1 MQRTVADDES
11 NPGKSALRGRE
22 ATRNKIAHWG
32 FCTFRSTSRYACL
45 SADSFQALSLRAIT
59 FSFKSKIPTLSGL
72 SIFNL
77 FRPASRTRP
86 PQDRIPPR
94 VFTFNFQ
101 LSTFNF
107 QLSTFNFLLLTFN
120 FYLFNVILLPSSCVF

>member
-1 MQRTVADDES
+1 MRRAVAHDKS
-11 NPGKSALRGRE
+11 NRGKSARQGGDP
-22 ATRNKIAHWG
+22 TTNKIAHRG
-32 FCTFRSTSRYACL
+32 FYTFRPPSPHACL
-45 SADSFQALSLRAIT
+45 SAASFQALSLRAIT

-94 VFTFNFQ
+94 YFPFNFQ

-107 QLSTFNFLLLTFN
+107 QLSTFNFQLLTFN
-120 FYLFNVILLPSSCVF
+120 F

>member
-45 SADSFQALSLRAIT
+45 SAASFQALSLRAIT

-77 FRPASRTRP
+77 FRPASRTRLP
-86 PQDRIPPR
+86 YDLIPSK

-101 LSTFNF
+101 LSSFNL
-107 QLSTFNFLLLTFN
+107 QLSTFNFP
-120 FYLFNVILLPSSCVF
+120 PSTVHF